1 MSLKELFGKKSTK
14 ILASTN
20 FEDLSKD
27 VESTEYIVQELEE
40 RKLIKPEIDYTDPK
54 NFAFF
59 GSANKYYT
67 DAIEGIAK
75 KYPYDGSA
83 AEKLKWTKNA
93 SDLQNYIFENDY
105 PRNNGYI
112 NLGYIYGSTLSISS
126 DNYSEPNDKE
136 YISIKGGPNTAQD
149 VNSLKASKLF
159 GTSNI
164 LDSNENRESNLLLDG
179 DKGVTVEFWLKKNDL
194 NGSSKQVIFD
204 LWNSSSF
211 GSDYG
216 RFRIEIHPGISGE
229 ENKFYIELSSGSTGI
244 SNFSIGQDLSIS
256 SATWQHY
263 SLSAINSGSNIEF
276 KLFLNGTLNEKVITG
291 TSISRV
297 YGPMLGWIGSLGT
310 QVDGG
315 NAGLGYGK
323 LSGSLDEFRYWK
335 TKRTEKEISRFWFTD
350 INGGTN
356 TDTANTNLG
365 VYYKFNEGIYDTS
378 STDTKYDNKILDY
391 SGRFSNGYWTGYVSG
406 SRSQNSAMVESGASQ
421 KEFKDPVIYLTHP
434 DVQSLLT
441 EKQELGT
448 LHDNNN
454 NSMIYY
460 TIPSWIV
467 EDDQENN
474 SNKLYELTQIIG
486 SYFDELFIKIKYLPS
501 IKEVS
506 YKNGRSFP
514 YAMKLLESMGFMT
527 QDLFTNSS
535 LLENMANRNEN
546 VLYDERLFN
555 VKNHIYQNIYNNLSY
570 IQKSKGTE
578 KSIRNLLRCFGVDE
592 ELIRLSIYSNDS
604 VYTFDDRFLNTYY
617 KKKIINFNDQD
628 RVQGTIYQMTSS
640 LDPNS
645 TSYILG
651 NSELSYHGSTLEAE
665 IIVPLNSSQS
675 DKVYFPKSFLTS
687 SIFGIHSANT
697 VAPADTTWFGS
708 DLSNLEVYIVRPDI
722 LSSDGH
728 FQITSSYLGI
738 NLTSSLIRDLYTN
751 QKWNLAI
758 KIKHEKYPNSLKVIG
773 ANVGDYLFEFYAINT
788 IQDFIQQEIYLT
800 SSIPQTIAENYF
812 ADSKR
817 IYAGSHRENFTGSII
832 HNSDIKLSSVRYWL
846 SYLDDD
852 TLKQHAKD
860 PKIFGQN
867 SPISNIET
875 LYSGTINEL
884 PQQKTLALHWDF
896 NNVTGSDNGS
906 GVGPANSFDAKFTV
920 LDISSGS
927 LTNDYGIIGQIVNK
941 TYTAVGDF
949 FFRNN
954 KDMVENGYISIAKHR
969 LPENMMNSD
978 LINIL
983 NQDDEIF
990 TRESRPV
997 NYYFALEKSMY
1008 QTISEEMI
1016 KFFGTIT
1023 DFNNTIGKP
1032 QYRYERE
1039 YRELIKLR
1047 QLFFENISN
1056 SPDLEKYVDY
1066 FKWIDIAITK
1076 MVYQLMPASADF
1088 SPEISDIVESHV
1100 LERNKYLWKLPSI
1113 ELGAEPPISSVKTI
1127 GELKYNWKYGHAPIP
1142 QKENTNCIWW
1152 KERAERSSNL
1162 NGIFQVLSTEYK
1174 KKFTRVTDFGTDIQ
1188 IKIDKN
1194 PISVDVIKPATKF
1207 GSGGYLEIDV
1217 LNLLEITEKKDCSD
1231 E

>member
-1 MSLKELFGKKSTK
+1 MSLKDLFGKKSTK
-14 ILASTN
+14 ILTSTN

-27 VESTEYIVQELEE
+27 VESAEYIVQELEE

-67 DAIEGIAK
+67 DAIESIAK
-75 KYPYDGSA
+75 KYPYDGSS
-83 AEKLKWTKNA
+83 AEKLKWTKNS
-93 SDLQNYIFENDY
+93 SDLQNYIFENEY

-112 NLGYIYGSTLSISS
+112 NIGLVYGTTSSVSS
-126 DNYSEPNDKE
+126 DNYSNPTNKE
-136 YISIKGGPNTAQD
+136 YILIKGGPNTAPSSAD
-149 VNSLKASKLF
+149 SFKVSKLF

-164 LDSNENRESNLLLDG
+164 LDPSENRETNLLLDG
-179 DKGVTVEFWLKKNDL
+179 NSGLTIEFWLKKSDL
-194 NGSSKQVIFD
+194 SGSSKQVIFD

-211 GSDYG
+211 GNDYG
-216 RFRIEIHPGISGE
+216 RFRLEIHPGLSGE
-229 ENKFYIELSSGSTGI
+229 ENKFFVELSSGSSGI
-244 SNFSIGQDLSIS
+244 SSFSIGQNLNIS
-256 SATWQHY
+256 NGNWQHY

-276 KLFLNGTLNEKVITG
+276 KLFLNGIINEKIITG
-291 TSISRV
+291 SSIHRV
-297 YGPMLGWIGSLGT
+297 YGPMLGYIGSLGT
-310 QVDGG
+310 EVSGG

-350 INGGTN
+350 VNGGTN

-365 VYYKFNEGIYDTS
+365 VYYKFNEGVYNTS
-378 STDTKYDNKILDY
+378 STDTKYDNKIIDY
-391 SGRFSNGYWTGYVSG
+391 SGRFSNGFWTGYVSG
-406 SRSQNSAMVESGASQ
+406 SRTINSAIVESGAAP

-434 DVQSLLT
+434 DVQFLLT
-441 EKQELGT
+441 EKQEIGI

-454 NSMIYY
+454 SSMIYY
-460 TIPSWIV
+460 TVPAWIV
-467 EDDQENN
+467 EDDQKND

-501 IKEVS
+501 IKEVL
-506 YKNGRSFP
+506 YKNGRAFP

-535 LLENMANRNEN
+535 ILENLANRNEN
-546 VLYDERLFN
+546 ILYEQRLFDI
-555 VKNHIYQNIYNNLSY
+555 KNHIYQNIYNNLSY
-570 IQKSKGTE
+570 IEKSKGTE

-592 ELIRLSIYSNDS
+592 ELIKLNIYSNDS

-617 KKKIINFNDQD
+617 KKKLINFNDQD

-640 LDPNS
+640 IDANS
-645 TSYILG
+645 TSFILG

-665 IIVPLNSSQS
+665 IIIPLNFSVQ
-675 DKVYFPKSFLTS
+675 DVIYFPKNFLS
-687 SIFGIHSANT
+687 SSVFGIHSANEYN
-697 VAPADTTWFGS
+697 PADTTWNGS
-708 DLSNLEVYIVRPDI
+708 DLSSLQVYIVKPEMD
-722 LSSDGH
+722 SSDAY
-728 FQITSSYLGI
+728 FQVSSSYLGI

-751 QKWNLAI
+751 QKWNIAVKL
-758 KIKHEKYPNSLKVIG
+758 KHEKYPNSAKVLDGNIG
-773 ANVGDYLFEFYAINT
+773 NYLFEFYALNT
-788 IQDFIQQEIYLT
+788 IQDFIQQEVYLT
-800 SSIPQTIAENYF
+800 ASVTQAAAENYF

-817 IYAGSHRENFTGSII
+817 IYAGCHRQNFTGSILC
-832 HNSDIKLSSVRYWL
+832 NSDIKLSSVRYWL
-846 SYLDDD
+846 SYVDNDI
-852 TLKQHAKD
+852 LKQHAKD
-860 PKIFGQN
+860 PTIFGQN

-875 LYSGTINEL
+875 LYSGGLNEL
-884 PQQKTLALHWDF
+884 PQDKTLALHWNF
-896 NNVTGSDNGS
+896 NLVTGSDNGS
-906 GVGPANSFDAKFTV
+906 GIGPANSFDAKFLV
-920 LDISSGS
+920 VDISSGS
-927 LTNDYGIIGQIVNK
+927 LTNNYGTIGEIVNK
-941 TYTAVGDF
+941 SHTGVGDF
-949 FFRNN
+949 FYRNN
-954 KDMVENGYISIAKHR
+954 SDMIENGYISIAKHR

-990 TRESRPV
+990 TRDSRPV

-1023 DFNNTIGKP
+1023 EFNNIIGKP

-1047 QLFFENISN
+1047 QMFFETVSN

-1066 FKWIDIAITK
+1066 FKWIDSAITK
-1076 MVYQLMPASADF
+1076 MTYQLIPASADF
-1088 SPEISDIVESHV
+1088 SPDISDVIESHV
-1100 LERNKYLWKLPSI
+1100 LERNKYAWKLPSI

-1127 GELKYNWKYGHAPIP
+1127 GELKYNWKHGHAPIP
-1142 QKENTNCIWW
+1142 SKENTNCIWW
-1152 KERAERSSNL
+1152 KERSERSSEL

-1174 KKFTRVTDFGTDIQ
+1174 KKFTKVADFGTDIQ
-1188 IKIDKN
+1188 INVNKN
-1194 PISVDVIKPATKF
+1194 PSNTDVIKPITKF

-1217 LNLLEITEKKDCSD
+1217 LKVIEKKDCTN